1 MAQWYITRLPMQE
14 TQEVGVQVLDGEEPL
29 KEEMA
34 TYSSIL
40 VWEIPWI
47 EETGRLQSMGHKE
60 SDTTEL
66 LNTHTHASL
75 SNKLLCMQ

>member
-14 TQEVGVQVLDGEEPL
+14 TPEVGVQFLDGEEPL

-60 SDTTEL
+60 SDMTE
-66 LNTHTHASL
+66 
-75 SNKLLCMQ
+75 